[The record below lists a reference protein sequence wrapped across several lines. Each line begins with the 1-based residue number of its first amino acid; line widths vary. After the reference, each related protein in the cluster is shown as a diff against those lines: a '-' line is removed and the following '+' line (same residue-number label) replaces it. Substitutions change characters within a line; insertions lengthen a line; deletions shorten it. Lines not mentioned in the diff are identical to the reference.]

1 MCKELGET
9 LVLKV
14 GARSVGHCSMEG
26 WRAAD
31 LQYSVCEWGD
41 GHSFTQNAVTKTS
54 SVLGGA
60 VAWRGLGLRG
70 LTAYAEAERRP
81 ANIMSKE

>member
-1 MCKELGET
+1 M
-9 LVLKV
+9 VLKV
-14 GARSVGHCSMEG
+14 GARSVGHCSTEG

-41 GHSFTQNAVTKTS
+41 GHSFTQNAVTKAP
-54 SVLGGA
+54 SVLGDA

-70 LTAYAEAERRP
+70 FTAYAKAERRS
-81 ANIMSKE
+81 ADIMSKE